1 MKQRIA
7 YRVLAVA
14 SLAAAGALGYLAH
27 VVVSIVQS
35 TTKILEIGEYAQWP

>member
-1 MKQRIA
+1 MKQAIA

-14 SLAAAGALGYLAH
+14 AAAAAGAGAYLAH